1 MGKVKILKASAGS
14 GKTYRLAYEYI
25 RSVIDSPQL
34 YRHILAVTFTNKA
47 TEEMKQ
53 RIVEELNALANG
65 SPSGYMGDLE
75 RDLGLDGQ
83 TIRRRAADARTK
95 ILHDYSRFTVLTI
108 DKFFQRIIRSFIK
121 ELGIDLNFNL
131 ELQTDSILDSAT
143 DRLIDRI
150 AVDRALRDWVL
161 HFVEEKIDTDGRWDI
176 RGEIS
181 QLGREL
187 FGERYRAVS
196 GDKASRE
203 ELSRIVSAAVA
214 RSRRI
219 ENEMKKTA
227 AEALAVID
235 SAGLATEDFAYGRGG
250 CVGYFVKTADGTIAP
265 YGKRVLDAL
274 ESEEKWVTA
283 RSSRKE
289 AARSVVPTLRRLLA
303 KLCSIYDDNIRF
315 LNTARLLSANYR
327 SFALLDDLSEKVAE
341 ICTEQNLVPISETN
355 AILGKL
361 MGDNDAPF
369 IYEKVG
375 NTFSRFMIDEF
386 QDTSQGQWSNFVPLL
401 ENAVAQS
408 EDEPVLLVGD
418 VKQSIYRWR
427 GGDWRILGRQVA
439 SRFKDTRTASLDT
452 NYRSEKTVVEFN
464 NSLIEA
470 CVQLDNDRLNRMI
483 QEAAENGRLSPGR
496 RDELSDMLS
505 EAYRDQRQRCS
516 KTREAGYVTVREYEK
531 GEQPDPP
538 LLIRT
543 VEDLQSRGFAAGDIA
558 VLVRTN
564 PQGAAVA
571 QQLLDYKSTHP
582 ESPYCYDVVTQEAL
596 QIGHSD
602 TAGFIASVFR
612 LAAGS
617 DEPVKRAVYNLYL
630 ENPVEQPL
638 TESEQAFIESLG
650 LMSIEEAFEET
661 VLHYRLNE
669 KVRDIAYIQ
678 AMQEQVH
685 AFSTSRIADL
695 PLFLKWWDET
705 GAAQSIS
712 LPRNRN
718 AITVITIHKAKGLQY
733 KAVVLPDCD
742 WSLQPKTGSLIWG
755 RTDEKPFDSL
765 KHMPLGW
772 SKLIGES
779 AFAEEFYTETV
790 FSHIDNINLFYVA
803 ATRAEQELHIQIPR
817 GGKETQRI
825 GSLVMSAIQCA
836 DDGSAAIG
844 ETRGSVVQDDAGR
857 FFRFGTPERPLHTE
871 HREPEP
877 VASYPTRR
885 IGARLRFRL
894 DSQRY
899 FEDGDA
905 HAPLSPRNYGILM
918 HKLLENAADKPQIDR
933 QLEAMLAEGAV
944 SRNEAGKI
952 RELLSEAFSD
962 PIVAS
967 WFDGSWSVVRNE
979 HDIVVPGERSTRR
992 PDRVLTKGAEAVVI
1006 DYKFGL
1012 KKHNRHTRQ
1021 VEEYMRLLGRMGYRT
1036 VRGYLWYV
1044 ELKQVENVG

>member
-53 RIVEELNALANG
+53 RIVGELNALANG

-196 GDKASRE
+196 GEKASRE

-235 SAGLATEDFAYGRGG
+235 SAGLAAENFAYGRGG
-250 CVGYFVKTADGTIAP
+250 CIGYFVKTADGTIAP

-452 NYRSEKTVVEFN
+452 NYRSEKTVVKFN

-596 QIGHSD
+596 QVGHSD
-602 TAGFIASVFR
+602 TAGFIASVLPARRRQRRAGQARRIQSLSGKSGRAAADRKRAGIHRIARPDVDRGGIRRNGPALPSERESPGHRLHSGHARAGTRLQHVENRR
-612 LAAGS
+612 LAAVPQMVGRDGS
-617 DEPVKRAVYNLYL
+617 RPVDQPSPQPQRHYGHHDPQGQGIAVQSGRPPRLRLEPATQNRQPDLGQDRRKAVRLAETHAAGLEQTDRRVRLRRGILYRNGLLAHRQHQPILRGRDEGRAGTTHPDSPRRQRDAADRQPGHERDPMRGRRKR
-630 ENPVEQPL
+630 
-638 TESEQAFIESLG
+638 
-650 LMSIEEAFEET
+650 
-661 VLHYRLNE
+661 
-669 KVRDIAYIQ
+669 
-678 AMQEQVH
+678 
-685 AFSTSRIADL
+685 
-695 PLFLKWWDET
+695 
-705 GAAQSIS
+705 
-712 LPRNRN
+712 RNRRN
-718 AITVITIHKAKGLQY
+718 EGEASSKTMRDAFFASELRNGRCIRSIGSRNPSPPI
-733 KAVVLPDCD
+733 LP
-742 WSLQPKTGSLIWG
+742 
-755 RTDEKPFDSL
+755 
-765 KHMPLGW
+765 
-772 SKLIGES
+772 GES
-779 AFAEEFYTETV
+779 
-790 FSHIDNINLFYVA
+790 
-803 ATRAEQELHIQIPR
+803 
-817 GGKETQRI
+817 
-825 GSLVMSAIQCA
+825 
-836 DDGSAAIG
+836 
-844 ETRGSVVQDDAGR
+844 
-857 FFRFGTPERPLHTE
+857 
-871 HREPEP
+871 
-877 VASYPTRR
+877 
-885 IGARLRFRL
+885 
-894 DSQRY
+894 
-899 FEDGDA
+899 
-905 HAPLSPRNYGILM
+905 
-918 HKLLENAADKPQIDR
+918 
-933 QLEAMLAEGAV
+933 
-944 SRNEAGKI
+944 
-952 RELLSEAFSD
+952 
-962 PIVAS
+962 
-967 WFDGSWSVVRNE
+967 
-979 HDIVVPGERSTRR
+979 
-992 PDRVLTKGAEAVVI
+992 
-1006 DYKFGL
+1006 
-1012 KKHNRHTRQ
+1012 
-1021 VEEYMRLLGRMGYRT
+1021 
-1036 VRGYLWYV
+1036 VRG
-1044 ELKQVENVG
+1044 

>member
-53 RIVEELNALANG
+53 RIVGELNALANG

-235 SAGLATEDFAYGRGG
+235 SAGLAAEDFAYGRGG

-543 VEDLQSRGFAAGDIA
+543 VEDLQSRGFTAGDIA

-630 ENPVEQPL
+630 GNPVEQPL

-685 AFSTSRIADL
+685 AFSTSKIADL

-790 FSHIDNINLFYVA
+790 FAHIDNINLFYVA

-825 GSLVMSAIQCA
+825 GSLVNARDPMRGRRKRRNRRNEGKRRPRRCGTLFSLRNSGTAVAYGASGAGTRRLLSYPANRCAAEIPARLATLFRGRRRSRATLSAQLRHSDAQTARERGRQAA
-836 DDGSAAIG
+836 DRPAA
-844 ETRGSVVQDDAGR
+844 RSHAGR
-857 FFRFGTPERPLHTE
+857 R
-871 HREPEP
+871 
-877 VASYPTRR
+877 SR
-885 IGARLRFRL
+885 IAKR
-894 DSQRY
+894 S
-899 FEDGDA
+899 
-905 HAPLSPRNYGILM
+905 
-918 HKLLENAADKPQIDR
+918 
-933 QLEAMLAEGAV
+933 
-944 SRNEAGKI
+944 GKNP
-952 RELLSEAFSD
+952 ELLSEAFSD

-967 WFDGSWSVVRNE
+967 WFDGRWSVVRNE

-1021 VEEYMRLLGRMGYRT
+1021 VEEYMRLLGRMGYQT

>member
-1 MGKVKILKASAGS
+1 M
-14 GKTYRLAYEYI
+14 
-25 RSVIDSPQL
+25 
-34 YRHILAVTFTNKA
+34 
-47 TEEMKQ
+47 
-53 RIVEELNALANG
+53 
-65 SPSGYMGDLE
+65 
-75 RDLGLDGQ
+75 
-83 TIRRRAADARTK
+83 
-95 ILHDYSRFTVLTI
+95 
-108 DKFFQRIIRSFIK
+108 
-121 ELGIDLNFNL
+121 
-131 ELQTDSILDSAT
+131 
-143 DRLIDRI
+143 
-150 AVDRALRDWVL
+150 
-161 HFVEEKIDTDGRWDI
+161 
-176 RGEIS
+176 
-181 QLGREL
+181 
-187 FGERYRAVS
+187 
-196 GDKASRE
+196 
-203 ELSRIVSAAVA
+203 
-214 RSRRI
+214 
-219 ENEMKKTA
+219 
-227 AEALAVID
+227 
-235 SAGLATEDFAYGRGG
+235 
-250 CVGYFVKTADGTIAP
+250 
-265 YGKRVLDAL
+265 
-274 ESEEKWVTA
+274 
-283 RSSRKE
+283 
-289 AARSVVPTLRRLLA
+289 
-303 KLCSIYDDNIRF
+303 
-315 LNTARLLSANYR
+315 
-327 SFALLDDLSEKVAE
+327 
-341 ICTEQNLVPISETN
+341 
-355 AILGKL
+355 
-361 MGDNDAPF
+361 
-369 IYEKVG
+369 
-375 NTFSRFMIDEF
+375 
-386 QDTSQGQWSNFVPLL
+386 
-401 ENAVAQS
+401 
-408 EDEPVLLVGD
+408 
-418 VKQSIYRWR
+418 
-427 GGDWRILGRQVA
+427 
-439 SRFKDTRTASLDT
+439 
-452 NYRSEKTVVEFN
+452 
-464 NSLIEA
+464 
-470 CVQLDNDRLNRMI
+470 
-483 QEAAENGRLSPGR
+483 
-496 RDELSDMLS
+496 
-505 EAYRDQRQRCS
+505 
-516 KTREAGYVTVREYEK
+516 
-531 GEQPDPP
+531 
-538 LLIRT
+538 
-543 VEDLQSRGFAAGDIA
+543 
-558 VLVRTN
+558 
-564 PQGAAVA
+564 
-571 QQLLDYKSTHP
+571 
-582 ESPYCYDVVTQEAL
+582 
-596 QIGHSD
+596 
-602 TAGFIASVFR
+602 
-612 LAAGS
+612 
-617 DEPVKRAVYNLYL
+617 
-630 ENPVEQPL
+630 
-638 TESEQAFIESLG
+638 
-650 LMSIEEAFEET
+650 
-661 VLHYRLNE
+661 
-669 KVRDIAYIQ
+669 
-678 AMQEQVH
+678 
-685 AFSTSRIADL
+685 
-695 PLFLKWWDET
+695 
-705 GAAQSIS
+705 
-712 LPRNRN
+712 
-718 AITVITIHKAKGLQY
+718 QY